1 MESER
6 LILRDLILDDFDAVQ
21 SYASDPEVCK
31 YMEWGPNTPE
41 ETRAHLARCVAEV
54 TNPRLSW
61 TMALIRKSDQ
71 RLIGS
76 CSLTIES
83 LANKDVASM
92 GYVIHREL
100 WGQGY
105 ATEAGKAMLA
115 FGFQTLGFRR
125 IWATCRPENVA
136 SAKVLQKIG
145 MQYEAHI
152 PRDKAFRGQWHDSLL
167 FATANT
173 NLPHP

>member
-6 LILRDLILDDFDAVQ
+6 LILRNLTDEDFDAVHA
-21 SYASDPEVCK
+21 YASDPKVCT

-41 ETRAHLARCVAEV
+41 ETRAHLARCIAEV
-54 TNPRLSW
+54 TNPRPSW
-61 TMALIRKSDQ
+61 TMALVQKSDQ

-76 CSLTIES
+76 CSLTI
-83 LANKDVASM
+83 DVGVTPGAASM

-100 WGQGY
+100 WGHGY
-105 ATEAGKAMLA
+105 ATEAGKTMLA
-115 FGFQTLGFRR
+115 FGFNTLGLHR
-125 IWATCRPENVA
+125 IWATCRPENTA

-145 MQYEAHI
+145 MQYEAHL

-167 FATANT
+167 FAAINHS
-173 NLPHP
+173 LPHP